1 VNRAL
6 AFLLWG
12 TRATFLVLAIFI
24 LAYSNTIAK
33 AQNVETG
40 AVDMPEYSGEDAAT
54 TVDTVSAGSWTEDK
68 KVTSVGKAA
77 ARAREFLN
85 WTLSIE
91 EAGFSSSTSNSP
103 QALLKLWSAVRNIV
117 VFLYVGIIIIIA
129 FGLILHLNWAEKS
142 RRTLVSL
149 IIVFALTFFSFS
161 AEILTIRMVDKLQN
175 SFFSI
180 HKSGEVGL
188 TADQKHLRAED
199 LLTVAFNYQSFTGYR
214 KVGVKYEEAIDSHL
228 RLVKATTYTN
238 YAIAFL
244 LILRIIILWGL
255 VIFSPFVLPFFVF
268 QVTKKVAIVWVREFF
283 RWLFLGPLFALFLTA
298 IPYIWQKTTV
308 NVSQVY
314 PGQNAKE
321 SGIPIE
327 INTNILRDKRSGQTT
342 GNVYQSGTN
351 LLLTPPKN
359 TNLSLTH
366 QDVISNG
373 NNLTE
378 TDTYAR
384 YIIALMMIWG
394 AILLPFLL
402 LRIISSFTVE
412 IGKSISNVWNKSA
425 AQQYISSVQTKISP
439 PPTKPI
445 SPRPGPGIYKDYR
458 EKITSTTIPAVLKDR
473 SKLIRD
479 KTSISYIMGLTGLRQ
494 AAPQAMEFLSENKKT
509 LADLSK
515 LEQNNQELNV
525 ANELLNKLAKP
536 EAAKDKIEADKLA
549 GIKQA
554 IADKELTGDELAKS
568 VRSALDKDTSKI
580 SNEDALE
587 QTKED
592 ILKNAIEQF
601 HSQTQVKNGLRDKLT
616 SQANT
621 NEFAKNA
628 LVALDKL
635 SELRSALSQDKLS
648 HEQRQQITN
657 QIVSVNHPEMADSE
671 TTQSQF
677 AALKSVLETGER
689 LSDPHA
695 TAINKQ
701 IQAITNTYYKEN
713 PQMKQKTQQNTATNY
728 LNSLNTIRQAIATR
742 TDHGAQLAIR
752 AIDKITAA
760 LGNQTELLN
769 NIKANGLKLVAINA
783 LKIKNIDKL
792 DQQEKEEF
800 TALKDQID
808 QGITN
813 QDQRF
818 NEYQKS
824 TEDVIEQSK
833 DLDQVGADNT
843 DDLRTLLVADED
855 FARVKKM
862 WEGYYSNAQV
872 PISQEIKTRA
882 DWITKEKSAM
892 QKALDGLLSSDPAER
907 ESALKSVG
915 KILPFVLIGKYKNSE
930 VAKYLLAKF
939 DAADT
944 VYKQITNKKEEN
956 EEDLVLVK
964 KTTQTDRNKNVM
976 TLDEPETSK
985 PTPN

>member
-1 VNRAL
+1 MNRAL
-6 AFLLWG
+6 
-12 TRATFLVLAIFI
+12 TFLSWGARAAVLA
-24 LAYSNTIAK
+24 LAFFVLTGSATIAK
-33 AQNVETG
+33 AQNVGAG
-40 AVDMPEYSGEDAAT
+40 AVDVPESSDEDT
-54 TVDTVSAGSWTEDK
+54 TTTVSAAAAGSWVEDK

-117 VFLYVGIIIIIA
+117 VFLYVGIIIVIA

-180 HKSGEVGL
+180 HKSGEAGL

-199 LLTVAFNYQSFTGYR
+199 LLTVAFSYQSFTGYR
-214 KVGVKYEEAIDSHL
+214 KAGVKYDEAVNTHL
-228 RLVKATTYTN
+228 QLVKATTYTN

-327 INTNILRDKRSGQTT
+327 INTNILRDNRSGQTA

-359 TNLSLTH
+359 TNLSLTD
-366 QDVISNG
+366 QDTINNG

-402 LRIISSFTVE
+402 LRIVSGFTVE
-412 IGKSISNVWNKSA
+412 ISKGISNVWNKSA
-425 AQQYISSVQTKISP
+425 AQQYISSVQTKISS
-439 PPTKPI
+439 PPTRPV

-458 EKITSTTIPAVLKDR
+458 EKITSTTVPAILKDR
-473 SKLIRD
+473 SRLIKD
-479 KTSISYIMGLTGLRQ
+479 KTSTSYIVGLTGLRQ
-494 AAPQAMEFLSENKKT
+494 AAPQAMEFLSENKKS

-525 ANELLNKLAKP
+525 ANELLDKLAKP
-536 EAAKDKIEADKLA
+536 ETVKDKIEADKFA

-587 QTKED
+587 QAKEGA
-592 ILKNAIEQF
+592 LRNAVEQF

-628 LVALDKL
+628 LGALDKL
-635 SELRSALSQDKLS
+635 SELRSSLSQDKLS
-648 HEQRQQITN
+648 REQRQQIES
-657 QIVSVNHPEMADSE
+657 QIVSVNHPEMAGDE
-671 TTQSQF
+671 TTRSQF
-677 AALKSVLETGER
+677 AALKSVLDTGER

-713 PQMKQKTQQNTATNY
+713 PQIKQKAQQNTAINY
-728 LNSLNTIRQAIATR
+728 LNSLSAIRQAIAEK
-742 TDHGAQLAIR
+742 TDSGAQLAVR

-760 LGNQTELLN
+760 LGDQTELLN
-769 NIKANGLKLVAINA
+769 NIKTNGLKSVATNA
-783 LKIKNIDKL
+783 LKIKNLDKL

-800 TALKDQID
+800 TALKDQVD
-808 QGITN
+808 QGVTS
-813 QDQRF
+813 QDPRF
-818 NEYQKS
+818 TGYQKS
-824 TEDVIEQSK
+824 TEDVIEQSNN
-833 DLDQVGADNT
+833 LDQVGADNT
-843 DDLRTLLVADED
+843 DDLRTLLAADDD
-855 FARVKKM
+855 FAQVKKM
-862 WEGYYSNAQV
+862 WEDYYTSAPV

-882 DWITKEKSAM
+882 DWIAKEKSAM
-892 QKALDGLLSSDPAER
+892 QKALDGLLSANPAER

-915 KILPFVLIGKYKNSE
+915 KILPFVLMGKYKNSE

-944 VYKQITNKKEEN
+944 VYKQITGKKEEN

-964 KTTQTDRNKNVM
+964 KTAQTDQNKNVM
-976 TLDEPETSK
+976 TLDEPESPK